1 MKLCMTARFS
11 VKKFFW
17 PKNLENGPKNGP
29 KQGSLNLFK
38 NLVINFY
45 WICSVIKIFIV
56 CCVPAQILYLGKYL
70 FLRYGPKSSQPIRL
84 QDFLINHISR
94 TNRWNSLIFFY
105 VDTNSHK
112 SKVDQKISGWVWSV
126 WSQDSKIDCTSR
138 MNGWNELIFCM
149 VVQIQESLK
158 LFHWFLSGCGQ
169 KRMWPFS
176 SQDPKI
182 YCILRISTA
191 WVDFFACW
199 LWYIFLLD
207 QHLSVYIWL

>member
-1 MKLCMTARFS
+1 MVLVNYMKLCMTARFS
-11 VKKFFW
+11 VKKIFW

-94 TNRWNSLIFFY
+94 TNQWNSLIFFMLIQIHI
-105 VDTNSHK
+105 N
-112 SKVDQKISGWVWSV
+112 QK
-126 WSQDSKIDCTSR
+126 
-138 MNGWNELIFCM
+138 LIKKFPG
-149 VVQIQESLK
+149 
-158 LFHWFLSGCGQ
+158 GCGQ
-169 KRMWPFS
+169 KCQKGVVS
-176 SQDPKI
+176 
-182 YCILRISTA
+182 LVTG
-191 WVDFFACW
+191 
-199 LWYIFLLD
+199 L
-207 QHLSVYIWL
+207 